1 MEMYDRGLPNPIVIR
16 TAADF
21 DALGVKNL
29 EEKPYTVEGLMQ
41 MELEDRKDT
50 LVVLSAVVGLQY
62 QEEFL
67 QSLLGIYQ
75 SGSSSNSV
83 R

>member
-1 MEMYDRGLPNPIVIR
+1 MEMFDRGLPNPIVIR
-16 TAADF
+16 TAEDF

-29 EEKPYTVEGLMQ
+29 EGKPYTVEGIMQ
-41 MELEDRKDT
+41 MDVEDRKDT
-50 LVVLSAVVGLQY
+50 LIVLSGVVGLQY
-62 QEEFL
+62 KEGFL
-67 QSLLGIYQ
+67 QSVLGIYQ